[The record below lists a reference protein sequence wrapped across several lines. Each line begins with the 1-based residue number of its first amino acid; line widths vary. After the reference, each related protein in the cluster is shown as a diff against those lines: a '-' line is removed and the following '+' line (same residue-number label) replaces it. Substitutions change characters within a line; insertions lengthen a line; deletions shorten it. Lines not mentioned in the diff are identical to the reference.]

1 MTNMSHSTK
10 SSRQRRQNQN
20 RMQDPTEG
28 QSVRGSSTPRVQVK
42 AENERFVR
50 TSQEIGRPERA
61 EPSDPEKTYEIERL
75 NKLEATMFKSSTN
88 PTDKEAKGWW
98 KFILAR
104 RSDAHTLDWQTFRGI
119 FEDKYY
125 PSTYCKAKRDEFLG
139 LKQGSLSVAKYERK
153 YIELSQGQKQ
163 RRFTP
168 RVNISGCQDF
178 KSRSG
183 GQASRNMSSGEPHAR
198 VMAEIIR
205 LSVLVGAGVCYH
217 CGQSGHFKR
226 DCPQLRATVQRDQR
240 VRMLE
245 PLPEG
250 LAIYTPIGEVL
261 LVNKVLRSCE
271 VLVEGR
277 SMLADLLP
285 LELQMLDVILGMDF
299 LCTHYAS
306 MDFHKKEVIFRKPG
320 FAEVVFRGGKKI
332 IPMSLISVL
341 KAEKLLRKG
350 CTTFFAHVEEVHKEK
365 LKPENVPVVKWFLD
379 VFPYDL
385 SSLPPDREVEFS
397 IELLP
402 RIAPISQAPYRI
414 APRELKELK
423 LRGVT
428 LFPKIDLRSGYHQL
442 KVGESDIPNTT
453 FKMRIFHQYLDQF
466 MIVFIDD
473 ILVYSIER
481 EAHEEHLRIVLQILR
496 DKQLYAKFSK
506 YGKVIAY
513 ASRQL
518 KKNECNYPTHDL
530 ELAAVVLALK
540 I

>member
-1 MTNMSHSTK
+1 MSQQEAEDTPDVITGTIFICNVPTHVLLDPGATHSFISILFLTK
-10 SSRQRRQNQN
+10 
-20 RMQDPTEG
+20 
-28 QSVRGSSTPRVQVK
+28 
-42 AENERFVR
+42 
-50 TSQEIGRPERA
+50 
-61 EPSDPEKTYEIERL
+61 L
-75 NKLEATMFKSSTN
+75 N
-88 PTDKEAKGWW
+88 
-98 KFILAR
+98 
-104 RSDAHTLDWQTFRGI
+104 
-119 FEDKYY
+119 
-125 PSTYCKAKRDEFLG
+125 
-139 LKQGSLSVAKYERK
+139 
-153 YIELSQGQKQ
+153 
-163 RRFTP
+163 
-168 RVNISGCQDF
+168 
-178 KSRSG
+178 
-183 GQASRNMSSGEPHAR
+183 
-198 VMAEIIR
+198 
-205 LSVLVGAGVCYH
+205 
-217 CGQSGHFKR
+217 
-226 DCPQLRATVQRDQR
+226 
-240 VRMLE
+240 RMLE

-423 LRGVT
+423 VHIQKLV
-428 LFPKIDLRSGYHQL
+428 DEGY
-442 KVGESDIPNTT
+442 IRP
-453 FKMRIFHQYLDQF
+453 
-466 MIVFIDD
+466 
-473 ILVYSIER
+473 LVY
-481 EAHEEHLRIVLQILR
+481 HL
-496 DKQLYAKFSK
+496 
-506 YGKVIAY
+506 GKHY
-513 ASRQL
+513 CYL
-518 KKNECNYPTHDL
+518 
-530 ELAAVVLALK
+530 
-540 I
+540 